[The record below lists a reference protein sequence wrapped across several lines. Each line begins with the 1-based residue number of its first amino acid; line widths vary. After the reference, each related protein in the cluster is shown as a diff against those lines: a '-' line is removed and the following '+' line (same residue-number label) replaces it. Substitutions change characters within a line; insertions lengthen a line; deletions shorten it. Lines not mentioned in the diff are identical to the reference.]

1 MSRAK
6 FGGLSDR
13 LAGCSGPACKSAQPI
28 AELAKVGQKF
38 SANQLAGIFRIRLY
52 RTPIRLTYAS
62 PPPLAYARYGGFAS
76 VRLLGESS
84 RFPSVLQSGELIRS

>member
-1 MSRAK
+1 M
-6 FGGLSDR
+6 LPDR

-76 VRLLGESS
+76 VRLLGEQ
-84 RFPSVLQSGELIRS
+84 RGTKERLAREYVSGWSACFVV

>member
-1 MSRAK
+1 VSRAK

-28 AELAKVGQKF
+28 AKLAKVGQKF

-52 RTPIRLTYAS
+52 RTPIRLTY
-62 PPPLAYARYGGFAS
+62 GGFAS

-84 RFPSVLQSGELIRS
+84 LAHPRLIFTRN

>member
-38 SANQLAGIFRIRLY
+38 SANQLAGIFRIRIY

-62 PPPLAYARYGGFAS
+62 LPPLAYARYGGFAS
-76 VRLLGESS
+76 VWLLGE
-84 RFPSVLQSGELIRS
+84 LHKL